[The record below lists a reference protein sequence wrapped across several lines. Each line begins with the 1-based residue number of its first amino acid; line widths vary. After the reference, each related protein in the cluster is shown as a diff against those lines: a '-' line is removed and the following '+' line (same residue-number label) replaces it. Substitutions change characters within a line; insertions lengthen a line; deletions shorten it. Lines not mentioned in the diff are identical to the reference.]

1 MTAQVEYAAQGA
13 RWFRRVFKKN
23 SMHEISLVRT
33 IFRTLEE
40 NFSPEELGKVAA
52 IELKIGPLANVEPVF
67 LQNAFDAV
75 VQEDEPRFQQV
86 LLRLNMVPILVR
98 CPDCGQITEVR
109 QYRFVCAC
117 GKPCSNVVQG
127 NELMIE
133 RVEMRD

>member
-1 MTAQVEYAAQGA
+1 
-13 RWFRRVFKKN
+13 
-23 SMHEISLVRT
+23 MHEISLVRT
-33 IFRTLEE
+33 IFRTLED
-40 NFSPEELGKVAA
+40 NFSPAELGKVVA

-75 VQEDEPRFQQV
+75 VQEDEPRFKEV
-86 LLRLNMVPILVR
+86 ILRLNMVPILIQ
-98 CPDCGQITEVR
+98 CPDCSQITEVH

-127 NELMIE
+127 NELLIE